1 MIRITLTLLPLLL
14 VPGRIPMAAPQ
25 ADATLAAEQ
34 PVEIDIYDLT
44 DIVWQPGDPL
54 PQDVL
59 DLDGKRVVV
68 RGYMHQSILS
78 RTNEFPLVN
87 DACQCTGN
95 LMPHHFI
102 EVDLGPRETDP
113 IPGSF
118 EVIGTLDIG
127 EVEQDGFVVSVYRLR
142 GKIY

>member
-1 MIRITLTLLPLLL
+1 MIRFALALLPILPAAGGAPTP
-14 VPGRIPMAAPQ
+14 VPTIESL
-25 ADATLAAEQ
+25 ADRPIE
-34 PVEIDIYDLT
+34 VDIYDLT

-54 PQDVL
+54 PQNVL
-59 DLDGKRVVV
+59 DLDGKRVVIN
-68 RGYMHQSILS
+68 GYMHQSITA
-78 RTNEFPLVN
+78 RTSEFPLVN

-102 EVDLGPRETDP
+102 EVDLGPRETEP

-127 EVEQDGFVVSVYRLR
+127 EIEEDGYCVSVYRLR